1 MLLIDISTF
10 LIVILM
16 FLMIGII
23 IAIRRSAKIRPKPL
37 SAVTPQELSRLAQ
50 PYKNL
55 LGQAVAVHQEVAHQA
70 ALAQPALQQEFT
82 ELAFRLEMLVK
93 RALPRAVLGT
103 QLSGQLLKMQ
113 SSEAQYIQTQASA
126 KKIEE
131 ELKHLLGTLSTLK
144 GKVYQVIAD
153 SAELSKD
160 TYLSQDLEDALLE
173 VGALEE
179 AFKENV

>member
-1 MLLIDISTF
+1 VRDFALILFLLLIMASV
-10 LIVILM
+10 L
-16 FLMIGII
+16 
-23 IAIRRSAKIRPKPL
+23 IAIRRSGKTKANVL

-55 LGQAVAVHQEVAHQA
+55 LGQAVAVHQEVANQA
-70 ALAQPALQQEFT
+70 TLAQPALQQEFKQ
-82 ELAFRLEMLVK
+82 LAFRLEMLVK

-103 QLSGQLLKMQ
+103 QLSSQLLKMQ
-113 SSEAQYIQTQASA
+113 PSEAQYVQTQASA

-153 SAELSKD
+153 SAELTKD
-160 TYLSQDLEDALLE
+160 TYLSQDLEDALIE

-179 AFKENV
+179 AFKESV